1 LYAGDLAVN
10 SISGTMP
17 LIQAL
22 ATEVV
27 HLIAAGEV
35 IDSLASVVREL
46 AENAI
51 DAQATRINIAIAT
64 DTFSIQVCDNG
75 TGMSRSDLECAAA
88 PHTTSKIALAAD
100 LQQITSLGFRG
111 EALHSLAQLSNLQIC
126 SRRHRDRAG
135 WQVTYDY
142 TGNAS
147 TSKNVAIAPCTIV
160 HADRIFSTRPARLEV
175 LPAISQQVRKI
186 QLAIQQMAIANPQI
200 TWQATLDGRPWL
212 NIWSSAEV
220 QDILVQIVSS
230 IQPSDLISGKI
241 AGEPANSQIQM
252 AIGLPDRCHRRR
264 PDWVK
269 IIVNGRMVQLPEI
282 EQIVLSGFAR
292 TLPRHRFPIC
302 IVHLSLPPTQI
313 DWNRQPDK
321 TEVYLHNL
329 DRWQDLV
336 SKMIAQLLQTPT
348 KESSFATTQ
357 LLRVAESGTPYSS
370 RSPVKEPLKALAQVH
385 NTYILAEHP
394 TGLWLVEQHVAHER
408 VLFEQLESQ
417 WQIVPLEQPLA
428 IGNLTAEN
436 VERLEALEI
445 DIQPFGDDLWAV
457 RSLPAILINS
467 PDCQD
472 ALLEI
477 SCQEDP
483 QLARATVACR
493 SAMRNG
499 TPLDLATMQS
509 LLNQWQQTRNSR
521 TCPHGRPICLSL
533 DSDRL
538 ARFFHR
544 NWIIGK

>member
-1 LYAGDLAVN
+1 
-10 SISGTMP
+10 MP
-17 LIQAL
+17 LIHAL
-22 ATEVV
+22 PTEVV

-64 DTFSIQVCDNG
+64 DTFSIQVRDNG
-75 TGMSRSDLECAAA
+75 IGMSLVDLECAAT
-88 PHTTSKIALAAD
+88 PHTTSKIAIAAD
-100 LQQITSLGFRG
+100 LQQIASLGFRG

-126 SRRHRDRAG
+126 SRRHSDQSG
-135 WQVTYDY
+135 WQLNYDY
-142 TGNAS
+142 AGNVY
-147 TSKNVAIAPCTIV
+147 TSKTLAIAPGTIV
-160 HADRIFSTRPARLEV
+160 TADRIFSTRPSRLEM

-200 TWQATLDGRPWL
+200 TWQATLAGRPWL
-212 NIWSSAEV
+212 NIWSSIEV
-220 QDILVQIVSS
+220 QDILAQIVSS
-230 IQPSDLISGKI
+230 IQPSDLISGEISGEISNAINGEINGKTTNGQIKI
-241 AGEPANSQIQM
+241 AM
-252 AIGLPDRCHRRR
+252 GLPDRCHRRR
-264 PDWVK
+264 SDWVK
-269 IIVNGRMVQLPEI
+269 VIVNGRMVQLPEI
-282 EQIVLSGFAR
+282 EQVILSGFAR
-292 TLPRHRFPIC
+292 TLPRHRFPAC
-302 IVHLSLPPTQI
+302 IVHLSLPPTQV

-321 TEVYLHNL
+321 SEVYLHNL
-329 DRWQDLV
+329 DLWQDLV
-336 SKMIAQLLQTPT
+336 SKLITQLLQTPS
-348 KESSFATTQ
+348 KESPSSTTQ
-357 LLRVAESGTPYSS
+357 LLRVAEVGTPYSS
-370 RSPVKEPLKALAQVH
+370 RSPVREPLKALAQVH

-417 WQIVPLEQPLA
+417 WQIVPLEKPLVLS
-428 IGNLTAEN
+428 NLTAES

-445 DIQPFGDDLWAV
+445 DIQAFGEDLWAV

-499 TPLDLATMQS
+499 TPLDLAAMQS

-538 ARFFHR
+538 ARFFRR
-544 NWIIGK
+544 NWIIGT

>member
-1 LYAGDLAVN
+1 
-10 SISGTMP
+10 MP
-17 LIQAL
+17 LIHAL
-22 ATEVV
+22 PTEVI

-35 IDSLASVVREL
+35 IDSLASVVCEL

-64 DTFSIQVCDNG
+64 DTFSIQVRDNG
-75 TGMSRSDLECAAA
+75 TGMSLEDLECAAI
-88 PHTTSKIALAAD
+88 PHTTSKITLAAD
-100 LQQITSLGFRG
+100 LQQIATLGFRG
-111 EALHSLAQLSNLQIC
+111 EALHSLAQLSDLQIC
-126 SRRHRDRAG
+126 SRRHSDLAG
-135 WQVTYDY
+135 WQVNYDY
-142 TGNAS
+142 TGNAGI
-147 TSKNVAIAPCTIV
+147 SKTVAIAPGTIV
-160 HADRIFSTRPARLEV
+160 TADNIFSTRPSRLEV
-175 LPAISQQVRKI
+175 LPAISQQVRKV
-186 QLAIQQMAIANPQI
+186 QLAIQQMAISNPQI
-200 TWQATLDGRPWL
+200 TWQATLDRRPWL
-212 NIWSSAEV
+212 NIWSSLEV
-220 QDILVQIVSS
+220 QDILAQIISS
-230 IQPSDLISGKI
+230 IRPSDLISGAI
-241 AGEPANSQIQM
+241 SSEINGETTNGQIKM
-252 AIGLPDRCHRRR
+252 VMGLPDRCHRRR
-264 PDWVK
+264 LDWVK
-269 IIVNGRMVQLPEI
+269 VIVNGRMVQLPEI
-282 EQIVLSGFAR
+282 EQTILSGFAR

-321 TEVYLHNL
+321 SEVYLHNL
-329 DRWQDLV
+329 EHWQDLV
-336 SKMIAQLLQTPT
+336 SKLIAQLLQTPT
-348 KESSFATTQ
+348 KEPSFATTQ
-357 LLRVAESGTPYSS
+357 LLRVAETGTPYSS

-394 TGLWLVEQHVAHER
+394 TGLWLIEQHVAHER

-417 WQIVPLEQPLA
+417 WQIIPLEQPLVLS
-428 IGNLTAEN
+428 NLTAEH

-445 DIQPFGDDLWAV
+445 DIQPFGEDLWAV
-457 RSLPAILINS
+457 RSLPAILVNS

-499 TPLDLATMQS
+499 TPLDLGAMQS
-509 LLNQWQQTRNSR
+509 LLNEWQQTRNSR

-538 ARFFHR
+538 ARFFRR

>member
-1 LYAGDLAVN
+1 
-10 SISGTMP
+10 MP
-17 LIQAL
+17 LIHAL
-22 ATEVV
+22 PIEVI

-35 IDSLASVVREL
+35 IDSLAAVVREL

-51 DAQATRINIAIAT
+51 DAQAARINIAIAT
-64 DTFSIQVCDNG
+64 DTFSIQVLDNG
-75 TGMSRSDLECAAA
+75 TGMSLEDLEYAAT
-88 PHTTSKIALAAD
+88 PHTTSKIAIATD

-111 EALHSLAQLSNLQIC
+111 EALHSLAQLSDLQIC
-126 SRRHRDRAG
+126 SRRHSDLSG
-135 WQVTYDY
+135 WQVNYDY
-142 TGNAS
+142 TGNAGIPK
-147 TSKNVAIAPCTIV
+147 TVAIAPGTIV
-160 HADRIFSTRPARLEV
+160 TAGNIFSTRPSRLEV

-200 TWQATLDGRPWL
+200 TWQATLDRRPWL
-212 NIWSSAEV
+212 NIWSSVEV
-220 QDILVQIVSS
+220 RDILAQIVSS
-230 IQPSDLISGKI
+230 IQPSDLISGVINDEISK
-241 AGEPANSQIQM
+241 ETANGQIKM
-252 AIGLPDRCHRRR
+252 AMGLPDRCHRRR

-269 IIVNGRMVQLPEI
+269 VIVNGRMVQLPEI
-282 EQIVLSGFAR
+282 EQTILSGFAR

-302 IVHLSLPPTQI
+302 IVHLLLPPTQI

-321 TEVYLHNL
+321 LEVYLHNL

-336 SKMIAQLLQTPT
+336 SKLITQLLQTPT
-348 KESSFATTQ
+348 KESPSSANQ
-357 LLRVAESGTPYSS
+357 LLRVAETGTSYSS
-370 RSPVKEPLKALAQVH
+370 RSLVKEPLKALAQVH

-394 TGLWLVEQHVAHER
+394 TGLWLIEQHVAHER

-417 WQIVPLEQPLA
+417 WQIVSLEQPLVLS
-428 IGNLTAEN
+428 NLSAEN

-457 RSLPAILINS
+457 RSLPAILVNN

-499 TPLDLATMQS
+499 TPLDLAAMQS

-521 TCPHGRPICLSL
+521 TCPHGRPICLAL
-533 DSDRL
+533 DSDHL
-538 ARFFHR
+538 ARFFRR

>member
-1 LYAGDLAVN
+1 
-10 SISGTMP
+10 MP
-17 LIQAL
+17 LIHAL
-22 ATEVV
+22 PTEVV

-51 DAQATRINIAIAT
+51 DANATRINIAIAT
-64 DTFSIQVCDNG
+64 DTFSIQVRDNG
-75 TGMSRSDLECAAA
+75 TGMSLADLECAAT

-100 LQQITSLGFRG
+100 LQQIASLGFRG
-111 EALHSLAQLSNLQIC
+111 EALHSLAQLSDLQIC
-126 SRRHRDRAG
+126 SRRHSDLSG
-135 WQVTYDY
+135 WQVNYDHS
-142 TGNAS
+142 GNAS
-147 TSKNVAIAPCTIV
+147 TSKTVAIAPGTIV
-160 HADRIFSTRPARLEV
+160 TADRIFSTRLSRLEV

-200 TWQATLDGRPWL
+200 TWQATLDRRPWL

-220 QDILVQIVSS
+220 QDILTQIVSS
-230 IQPSDLISGKI
+230 IQPSDLISGVISDAI
-241 AGEPANSQIQM
+241 AGETTNGQVQM
-252 AIGLPDRCHRRR
+252 VMGLPDRCHRRR

-269 IIVNGRMVQLPEI
+269 VIVNRRMVQLPEI
-282 EQIVLSGFAR
+282 EQTILSGFAR

-302 IVHLSLPPTQI
+302 IVHLSIPPTQV

-321 TEVYLHNL
+321 LEIYLHNL

-336 SKMIAQLLQTPT
+336 SKLITQLLQTST
-348 KESSFATTQ
+348 KEPSSSTTQ
-357 LLRVAESGTPYSS
+357 LLRVAEAGTPYSS

-417 WQIVPLEQPLA
+417 WQIIPLEQPLVLS
-428 IGNLTAEN
+428 NLAAEN
-436 VERLEALEI
+436 IERLEALEI
-445 DIQPFGDDLWAV
+445 DVQPFGDDLWAV

-499 TPLDLATMQS
+499 TPLDLAAMQS

-521 TCPHGRPICLSL
+521 TCPHGRPICLAL

-538 ARFFHR
+538 ARFFRR